1 MSLSALW
8 RPPDM
13 KHFRTI
19 FRKEL
24 IDTIRDK
31 RTLFFMIVFPLLLVP
46 LILTVIAQVQISS
59 IQKAEEKILRLG
71 IVTNGNA
78 SALAHELGQARNVR
92 LIDGIAEDSA
102 EALINRDSLDAI
114 IVVSRNF
121 DNDVEE
127 LHSGVIRLY
136 YKSSDDYDMVK
147 RRVSAIVG
155 HFEKSLMSLRFE
167 RLKLDKGVTDAVQ
180 LEEHDVASA
189 KERFGKGA
197 GGMLPYFF
205 VIFCFMGEMY
215 PAIDLAAG
223 EKERGTIETLLTAP
237 VSRFQILM
245 GKFAVVVLAGILSAL
260 ASLTGLFIAVRQIHE
275 IPPDIVQLV
284 LSILDA
290 RTIILVI
297 SLLLP
302 LTVFFAAI
310 LLSLSIFSRSYK
322 EAQSLITPISIV
334 IILPV
339 MLAIMPGTALDSVTA
354 MIPVLNVSL
363 ATKEI
368 IAGTIKP
375 MLLMEVYG
383 SLFALAALSLWGC
396 AKWFGREETVF
407 RGT

>member
-1 MSLSALW
+1 MN
-8 RPPDM
+8 
-13 KHFRTI
+13 HFVTI
-19 FRKEL
+19 FRKEF
-24 IDTIRDK
+24 IDTVRDR

-46 LILTVIAQVQISS
+46 LLMTVIAHVQISS
-59 IQKAEEKILRLG
+59 IQKAGEKVLRIGL
-71 IVTNGNA
+71 VTNGNA
-78 SALAHELGQARNVR
+78 VDLKNYFGQVRNVYV
-92 LIDGIAEDSA
+92 LEGIPEDSA
-102 EALINRDSLDAI
+102 EVLITRDSLDAI
-114 IVVSRNF
+114 IVVSRDF
-121 DNDVEE
+121 DQNVRQ
-127 LHSGVIRLY
+127 LRVGTIRLY
-136 YKSSDDYDMVK
+136 YRSSDDYDMVR

-155 HFEKSLMSLRFE
+155 EFEKSLIETRFKQ
-167 RLKLDKGVTDAVQ
+167 LNLDKSVTDPVR

-189 KERFGKGA
+189 KERFGKGI

-205 VIFCFMGEMY
+205 VIFCFLGEMY

-260 ASLTGLFIAVRQIHE
+260 ASLLGLYFAVRQVQE
-275 IPPDIVQLV
+275 IPPEVMQLV
-284 LSILDA
+284 MSILDVK
-290 RTIILVI
+290 TVVLIL
-297 SLLLP
+297 SLLIP

-310 LLSLSIFSRSYK
+310 LLSLSIFSKSYK
-322 EAQSLITPISIV
+322 EAQSLVSPLSIV

-339 MLAIMPGTALDSVTA
+339 LVGVMPGIALDTSTA

-375 MLLMEVYG
+375 MLLVEVYVT
-383 SLFALAALSLWGC
+383 LFALAALSLWGC
-396 AKWFGREETVF
+396 SKWFGREETVF